1 MTKSRRRLNEILITF
16 PSFVWLILFFL
27 IPTLIVFAFAF
38 KPHDFYGGVGEGW
51 TLDTFRNLASY
62 RNFIIAQRTLI
73 LSILTTIISLI
84 LSLPMGY
91 YIARASVKTRQLLLV
106 LTILPFWSS
115 FIIRVFAWKSLLH
128 PEGFLKQ
135 FLVAIRFINEDTMLL
150 YRPGTVLLVMVYS
163 YLPFAIL
170 PIYSAAAKFNLQLF
184 EAAMDL
190 GMTRLQTFFKVF
202 IPGIR
207 QGIVTA
213 LIMVFIPALGAYV
226 IPDLV
231 GGTKS
236 EMIGN
241 KIVQRT
247 FVDRNLPEAS
257 ALSAALAL
265 AVLLP
270 MAGIAFVQMRSG
282 RQQLIKGSTQ

>member
-1 MTKSRRRLNEILITF
+1 MNKRKSWRDEFFITA
-16 PSFVWLILFFL
+16 PSFAWLVLFFL

-38 KPHDFYGGVGEGW
+38 KPHDFYGGTGEGW
-51 TLDTFRNLASY
+51 TLETFRSIFSY
-62 RNFIIAQRTLI
+62 SYVAIAERTFV
-73 LSILTTIISLI
+73 LSFLTTVISLL

-91 YIARASVKTRQLLLV
+91 YIARAPEKMRQLLLL

-115 FIIRVFAWKSLLH
+115 FIIRIFAWKSLLH

-135 FLVAIRFINEDTMLL
+135 LLVSFYVINDDTMLL
-150 YRPGTVLLVMVYS
+150 YNPGTVLVVMVYS

-170 PIYSAAAKFNLQLF
+170 PIYSAASKFNLQLL

-190 GMTRLQTFFKVF
+190 GMNRLQSFYKVF
-202 IPGIR
+202 IPGISR
-207 QGIVTA
+207 GIIIA

-226 IPDLV
+226 IPDVV
-231 GGTKS
+231 GGAKS

-247 FVDRNLPEAS
+247 FIDRNLPEAS
-257 ALSAALAL
+257 ALSAMMALIIL
-265 AVLLP
+265 VP
-270 MAGIAFVQMRSG
+270 MAIFTFMQLRSNK
-282 RQQLIKGSTQ
+282 RQKIKGRTT